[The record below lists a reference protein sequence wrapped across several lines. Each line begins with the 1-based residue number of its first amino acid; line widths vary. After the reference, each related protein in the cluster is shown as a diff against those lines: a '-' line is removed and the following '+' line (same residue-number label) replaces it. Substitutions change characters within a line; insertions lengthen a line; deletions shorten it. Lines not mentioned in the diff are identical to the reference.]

1 LKRTTRPTEASDAVT
16 GARFG
21 EGHRDETGLTG
32 VPYFPWRPRMVL
44 QIGRGRHRP
53 RPKLSSW
60 AGPFD
65 DGQEKPRPMGIKG
78 RGRSGVSI
86 PVNGNALS
94 QNPTE
99 AVAVGNTL
107 IYGLLQRSGL
117 GCAARNFSRPNDRN
131 EQARRQGPLCR

>member
-1 LKRTTRPTEASDAVT
+1 
-16 GARFG
+16 
-21 EGHRDETGLTG
+21 
-32 VPYFPWRPRMVL
+32 MVL

-60 AGPFD
+60 AGLFD

-86 PVNGNALS
+86 PVNGNTLS
-94 QNPTE
+94 QKPTK

-107 IYGLLQRSGL
+107 IYGSCSVQDWLRSKELQPPKMIARAFDRTGSPSE
-117 GCAARNFSRPNDRN
+117 AALPL
-131 EQARRQGPLCR
+131 ARH